1 VSSSLN
7 LIVPDIGDFKNVEVI
22 EILIKKGD
30 KIDKNQPL
38 ITLESDKSSVEIPS
52 PFKGI
57 IKKIDLKVGDKVS
70 KGDKIGEIE
79 NHDEETASEKKR
91 EIINIV
97 EKKKEE
103 NHNNSFLRVPNLGSK
118 TELIVT
124 KIFITNNTSVKK
136 NDIIIVI
143 EDGNNSYD
151 IPSPKDCF
159 LKNILIKKGQIIKE
173 NEVIAEVFYD
183 NKNAAANDNH
193 EKQKNLNEIF
203 LSPFP
208 ISASPKVRKFAREL
222 GIKLNLVTGTARKGR
237 VLEEDIKNYVKKNI
251 NIKVEKLINTSQTEI
266 ALTQKKE
273 NQLPYKHN
281 EFGDVD
287 LQKIPRIKRLSGP
300 HLVKSWTEIPHVTQ
314 HDEIDVTDMEIFRKT
329 LTNLDTKEKI
339 SLTPLV
345 FIMKALVSA
354 MKKYPNFNSSIDSN
368 KEEITFKKYFHIGI
382 AVDTPN
388 GLVVPKIRN
397 VDQKNLLALSNELR
411 EVSKL
416 SKELKIDKKEFF
428 GGSMT
433 ISSLGG
439 IGGGFFTPIIN
450 SPEVAIIGI
459 GKTETKQVYIENKFI
474 PRSLMPI
481 SLSYD
486 HRIIDGAEAARFCQ
500 ELKNS
505 LGKDFALNLCL

>member
-1 VSSSLN
+1 VSRNLD

-22 EILIKKGD
+22 EVLIKDGD

-52 PFKGI
+52 PYEGI
-57 IKKIDLKVGDKVS
+57 IKKIDIKVGDKVS

-79 NHDEETASEKKR
+79 NHLEKSVSKEKK
-91 EIINIV
+91 ETTNIV
-97 EKKKEE
+97 KEKKKE
-103 NHNNSFLRVPNLGSK
+103 NLNNNFLRVPSLGSK
-118 TELIVT
+118 TKLIIT
-124 KIFITNNTSVKK
+124 EIFIKKNTSIKK

-143 EDGNNSYD
+143 EDDNNSYE
-151 IPSPKDCF
+151 IPSPKDYF
-159 LKNILIKKGQIIKE
+159 LKDILIQKGQIIKE
-173 NEVIAEVFYD
+173 NEAIAEVSDD
-183 NKNAAANDNH
+183 NKSATINNNY
-193 EKQKNLNEIF
+193 EKEKDLKEI
-203 LSPFP
+203 SHSSFP
-208 ISASPKVRKFAREL
+208 VSASPKVRKFAREL

-251 NIKVEKLINTSQTEI
+251 NIRAEKLISTSQTEVT
-266 ALTQKKE
+266 LTQKKE
-273 NQLPYKHN
+273 DQQPYKHD
-281 EFGDVD
+281 EFGDID
-287 LQKIPRIKRLSGP
+287 IQKIPRIKRLSGP

-368 KEEITFKKYFHIGI
+368 KEEITLKKYFHIGV

-388 GLVVPKIRN
+388 GLMVPKIRN
-397 VDQKNLLALSNELR
+397 VDQKNLLTLSNELR

-439 IGGGFFTPIIN
+439 IGGSFFTPIIN

-459 GKTETKQVYIENKFI
+459 GKTETKQVYIEGKFI

-500 ELKNS
+500 ELKTN